1 MGIIAADTYQDIDI
15 PTLANRLSPK
25 MARRIPHFVYSYFK
39 KILHIDEL
47 NSYFRSTYDMET
59 TAFLD
64 RSVDFLKLNVQID
77 DESYKVLES
86 LKGQHVMVASNH
98 PYGGP
103 EAIGLLG
110 VLIKYFPDIKL
121 VAQAYLKI
129 VKPLQNC
136 CVFNK
141 KEVRTL
147 MDHIGENKSLLI
159 YPAGFCSRVLS
170 NHEIFDYVWKPS
182 FIKMARKLDMPIVIV
197 HTYGHLSKRMFR
209 WTRFRKIFRIK
220 TAIESA
226 FLVDEM
232 FRLRGHDLKM
242 TIAQPIPASVFDD
255 RYTLD
260 QWSAKLHQFCFNLRD
275 NPHQVFDP
283 DIEVNLPADQV
294 F

>member
-1 MGIIAADTYQDIDI
+1 MDNCSQDVYQDIDI
-15 PTLANRLSPK
+15 EALVNRLSPK
-25 MARRIPHFVYSYFK
+25 MAKRIPRFVYGYFK

-47 NSYFRSTYDMET
+47 NSHFRATYDMD
-59 TAFLD
+59 AP
-64 RSVDFLKLNVQID
+64 SFLKESVKFLNLNVQLD
-77 DESYKVLES
+77 KESFEILES
-86 LKGQHVMVASNH
+86 LKDQHVVVASNH

-103 EAIGLLG
+103 EAIGLMDT
-110 VLIKYFPDIKL
+110 LIKYFPDIKL

-129 VKPLQNC
+129 VKPLQTC

-147 MDHIGENKSLLI
+147 MEHVEEKKSVLI

-170 NHEIFDYVWKPS
+170 NGEIYDYVWKPS
-182 FIKMARKLDMPIVIV
+182 FIKMAKKLNVPILIV
-197 HTYGHLSKRMFR
+197 HTYGHLSKRIFR
-209 WTRFRKIFRIK
+209 WTRFRKIFKIK
-220 TAIESA
+220 TGIESA

-232 FRLRGHDLKM
+232 FRLRGKDLKM

-260 QWSAKLHQFCFNLRD
+260 QWSAKLRQFCFNLRD

-283 DIEVNLPADQV
+283 EIEVTLPADPV